1 MIKDFQPRLYQETI
15 LNTSISKN
23 TLVVLPT
30 GMGKTSTAFML
41 AAHRLTQYP
50 NSKVL
55 VLACTR
61 PLVDQHYETFKR
73 HLDIDENKIILLT
86 GQIAPGKR
94 QDFWKNARVVIA
106 TPQAIENDMIA
117 GNIPIDDISLLVID
131 EAHRATG
138 NYSYCYVSKKYIK
151 HAKYPRILAL
161 TASPGS
167 DMGKI
172 KEVCNNLFIEA
183 VEVRTDKDPDVSPYI
198 HEIEMEWV
206 KVELPQTFIDVK
218 NDLSKFLSIRLE
230 KLKNWGILQRREL
243 AYVTKKDLIDLQGQ
257 LRGKIAYGEKD
268 FVVLNAISLLAE
280 IMKVYHASEL
290 LETQGVNALNK
301 YLEKLLQESEISKT
315 KAVRNVVSDANFKS
329 ALVKVRSLFE
339 QGYEH
344 PKLVELQRIIEGEVN
359 KDSGVKMIIFNQYR
373 DNALDIKEK
382 LNKIS
387 GITAKM
393 FVGQQKKGETGLS
406 QKEQKQMMDEF
417 RQGLFNVLVATSIG
431 EEGLD
436 VPQVDIV
443 IFYEPIPS
451 AIRHI
456 QRRGRTGRREKG
468 RVIILMA
475 KNTRDESYRWA
486 AHHKEKKMYRNIEN
500 IKKSFSFSQT
510 LKPVNLSS
518 FAKEEPV
525 VIYADHREKG
535 SNVIRTLADMDNTI
549 VKLSS
554 LNFAD
559 YVLSDRVAMELK
571 LIEDFVQSILD
582 GRLLEQI
589 KELKRNYERPFIVI
603 EGEQDIFSV
612 RNVHPNSIRGM
623 LATIIVSYGIP
634 LIQTKNS
641 KETAALLSVIARRE
655 QEETSNNFNPHA
667 DRKPLTLKEQ
677 QEYLVSALPGVGL
690 TLSKPLLKRFKSIKN
705 LVNASVYELQ
715 EVEKIGEIK
724 AKQIKDVFE
733 GEYKEEK

>member
-1 MIKDFQPRLYQETI
+1 MLKNFQPRLYQETI

-30 GMGKTSTAFML
+30 GMGKTSSAFML
-41 AAHRLTQYP
+41 AAHRLKQYP

-55 VLACTR
+55 LLACTR

-73 HLDIDENKIILLT
+73 HLDIDESKIILLT
-86 GQIAPGKR
+86 GQISPEKR
-94 QDFWKNARVVIA
+94 QEFWKNAQVVIA
-106 TPQAIENDMIA
+106 TPQAIENDMIG
-117 GNIPIDDISLLVID
+117 GNVPIEDISLLVVD

-138 NYSYCYVSKKYIK
+138 NYSYCYVAKKYMK

-167 DMGKI
+167 DMEQI
-172 KEVCNNLFIEA
+172 KEVCQNLFIEA
-183 VEVRTDKDPDVSPYI
+183 VEVRTDKDPDVNPYI
-198 HEIEMEWV
+198 HEIEMEWIG
-206 KVELPQTFIDVK
+206 VELPPVFLDIK
-218 NDLSKFLSIRLE
+218 KSLSAFLNSRLE
-230 KLKNWGILQRREL
+230 KLKGSGILKKSDIRFISKRDLLEL
-243 AYVTKKDLIDLQGQ
+243 QAQ
-257 LRGKIAYGEKD
+257 LRGKISLGEKD
-268 FVVLNAISLLAE
+268 FTVLTSISIIAE
-280 IMKVYHASEL
+280 LMKLYHALEL
-290 LETQGVNALNK
+290 LETQGIPALNK
-301 YLEKLLQESEISKT
+301 YFDKLLEESEISKT
-315 KAVRNVVSDANFKS
+315 KAIRNVVSDGNFKS
-329 ALVKVRSLFE
+329 AVLRVRSLYE
-339 QGYEH
+339 QNFEH
-344 PKLVELQRIIEGEVN
+344 PKLVELQKIVEEEFKKDPNTKIIV
-359 KDSGVKMIIFNQYR
+359 FNQYR
-373 DNALDIKEK
+373 DNALDITKK

-387 GITAKM
+387 GISAKM

-417 RQGLFNVLVATSIG
+417 RQGAFNLLVATSIG

-456 QRRGRTGRREKG
+456 QRRGRTGRQEKG
-468 RVIILMA
+468 RVIVLMA
-475 KNTRDESYRWA
+475 KNTRDESYRWV
-486 AHHKEKKMYRNIEN
+486 AHHKEKKMYRNLEN
-500 IKKSFSFSQT
+500 IKKSFSFAQT
-510 LKPVNLSS
+510 PKPVNLSS
-518 FAKEEPV
+518 FVKEAPV

-535 SNVIRTLADMDNTI
+535 SNIIRNLADMENTV
-549 VKLSS
+549 VKLSA

-559 YVLSDRVAMELK
+559 YVLSDRVAAELK
-571 LIEDFVQSILD
+571 AVEDFVQSILD

-589 KELKRNYERPFIVI
+589 KELKRNYERPLVVI

-612 RNVHPNSIRGM
+612 RNIHPNSIRGM
-623 LATIIVSYGIP
+623 MATIIVSYGIP

-641 KETAALLSVIARRE
+641 KETAALFSIIAKRE

-690 TLSKPLLKRFKSIKN
+690 TFSKPLLKRFKSIKN

-715 EVEKIGEIK
+715 EVEKIGEVK

-733 GEYKEEK
+733 GEYVGD